1 MSDPSPE
8 APSDFI
14 REIIEA
20 DLRAGRHQTVVTRFP
35 PEPNGYLH
43 IGHSKSICLNFGLAE
58 QYGGRCHLRF
68 DDSNPTTEDME
79 YVEAIQRDIRWLG
92 FDWGEHLYFASD
104 YFDKLYDYA
113 VELIKSGKAYVC
125 SLSEAEIREYR
136 GTVTSPG
143 RPGPGRERSVEEN
156 LELFADMRA
165 GKFKDGEHV
174 LRARIDMASPNMK
187 MRDPL
192 LYRIRHKHHY
202 RTGDK
207 WCIYPLYDF
216 THCLSDSIEG
226 ITHSICTLEFENNR
240 ELYDWI
246 LENLDVPQP
255 RPHQYEFA
263 RLNLNYTVMS
273 KRRFLELVN
282 GGYVSGWDDPRMPT
296 LAGIR
301 RRGVTPEAMRHFATR
316 VGVAKNN
323 STVDLALFEHTLRE
337 DLSEVSPRVLGVLKP
352 LKVVI
357 ENYPEGQTEELDAPY
372 WPHDIPKEGSRK
384 LPFGRE
390 LLIEA
395 DDFMEQPAKK
405 WFRLAP
411 GREVRLRHAYIIKCE
426 RVVKDDS
433 GAVTELRCSY
443 DPDTRGE
450 NAPGARKVKG
460 TLHWVSA
467 AHALDAEVRIYDRL
481 FSAEFPGA
489 DDRDFKEDLNPDSL
503 QIVRAKLESSL
514 AKAKPGERYQLER
527 TGFFYVDPIDSKDG
541 APVLNRTVGL
551 RDTWAKI
558 AARAEPKPAKPAARE
573 AEGRQAGGRG
583 KDGRDAASR
592 SAGACRCARPR
603 RPARRACSPRA
614 RRSAASSPT
623 PSKPEPT
630 PRAAASWLVSELP
643 AALDGRDGGEREVR
657 RPGAGRAGRAAR
669 RGHHLAPRR
678 QGRAGRAGRQA
689 AARPR
694 RSSSRRA
701 CSSSAATRSGP
712 SSTRCSPTT
721 PRWSSDTRPATR
733 TCSGL
738 WSARSCGRARARR
751 IRSWR
756 ASCSGRSWRSSR
768 RLAAQCCQRGG
779 HGPLGPQ

>member
-14 REIIEA
+14 RDIVEA
-20 DLRAGRHQTVVTRFP
+20 DLRARRHQTVVTRFP

-92 FDWGEHLYFASD
+92 FDWGEHMYFASD
-104 YFDKLYDYA
+104 YFDRLYDYA
-113 VELIKSGKAYVC
+113 VELIKVGKAYVC

-136 GTVTSPG
+136 GTVTTPG
-143 RPGPGRERSVEEN
+143 RPSPGRERSVEEN

-165 GKFKDGEHV
+165 GRFKDGEHV

-192 LYRIRHKHHY
+192 LYRIRHQHHY

-246 LENLDVPQP
+246 LDNLDVPQP

-337 DLSEVSPRVLGVLKP
+337 DLSEVSPRVMGVLKP
-352 LKVVI
+352 L
-357 ENYPEGQTEELDAPY
+357 EGGD
-372 WPHDIPKEGSRK
+372 
-384 LPFGRE
+384 RE
-390 LLIEA
+390 L
-395 DDFMEQPAKK
+395 P
-405 WFRLAP
+405 
-411 GREVRLRHAYIIKCE
+411 
-426 RVVKDDS
+426 
-433 GAVTELRCSY
+433 
-443 DPDTRGE
+443 RGTDRR
-450 NAPGARKVKG
+450 ARR
-460 TLHWVSA
+460 
-467 AHALDAEVRIYDRL
+467 ALL
-481 FSAEFPGA
+481 
-489 DDRDFKEDLNPDSL
+489 
-503 QIVRAKLESSL
+503 
-514 AKAKPGERYQLER
+514 
-527 TGFFYVDPIDSKDG
+527 
-541 APVLNRTVGL
+541 
-551 RDTWAKI
+551 
-558 AARAEPKPAKPAARE
+558 AARHPE
-573 AEGRQAGGRG
+573 
-583 KDGRDAASR
+583 GRDA
-592 SAGACRCARPR
+592 
-603 RPARRACSPRA
+603 
-614 RRSAASSPT
+614 
-623 PSKPEPT
+623 
-630 PRAAASWLVSELP
+630 
-643 AALDGRDGGEREVR
+643 
-657 RPGAGRAGRAAR
+657 
-669 RGHHLAPRR
+669 
-678 QGRAGRAGRQA
+678 QA
-689 AARPR
+689 AVQP
-694 RSSSRRA
+694 
-701 CSSSAATRSGP
+701 
-712 SSTRCSPTT
+712 
-721 PRWSSDTRPATR
+721 
-733 TCSGL
+733 
-738 WSARSCGRARARR
+738 
-751 IRSWR
+751 
-756 ASCSGRSWRSSR
+756 
-768 RLAAQCCQRGG
+768 
-779 HGPLGPQ
+779 

>member
-1 MSDPSPE
+1 MSDPSLE

-58 QYGGRCHLRF
+58 QFGGRCHLRF
-68 DDSNPTTEDME
+68 DDSNPTTEDMQ

-92 FDWGEHLYFASD
+92 FDWGEHPYFASD

-113 VELIKSGKAYVC
+113 LELIKAGKAYVC
-125 SLSEAEIREYR
+125 SLGEAEIREYR
-136 GTVTSPG
+136 GTVTTPG

-165 GKFKDGEHV
+165 GRFKDGEHV

-246 LENLDVPQP
+246 LDNLDVPQP

-273 KRRFLELVN
+273 KRRFLELVS
-282 GGYVSGWDDPRMPT
+282 GSYVSGWDDPRMPT

-323 STVDLALFEHTLRE
+323 STVELALFEHTLRE
-337 DLSEVSPRVLGVLKP
+337 DLSEVSPRVMGVLKP

-357 ENYPEGQTEELDAPY
+357 ENYPEGQTEQLDAPY

-390 LLIEA
+390 LFIEA

-433 GAVTELRCSY
+433 GAISELRCSY
-443 DPDTRGE
+443 DRHTRGE

-481 FSAEFPGA
+481 FSMEFPGS
-489 DDRDFKEDLNPDSL
+489 DGQDFKQDLNPDSL
-503 QIVRAKLESSL
+503 QTVRAKLEPSL
-514 AKAKPGERYQLER
+514 SQAEAGERYQLER
-527 TGFFYVDPIDSKDG
+527 LGFFYVDPIDSKDG

-558 AARAEPKPAKPAARE
+558 AARAEPAKPAKPAASKPKADE
-573 AEGRQAGGRG
+573 AAAAAKTTAALPPEAQALIDAHGLAPGEARVLGASPTLGRVF
-583 KDGRDAASR
+583 AAAVA
-592 SAGACRCARPR
+592 AGA
-603 RPARRACSPRA
+603 
-614 RRSAASSPT
+614 
-623 PSKPEPT
+623 E

-643 AALDGRDGGEREVR
+643 AALEGRDAESVKFDGTALAELVALLD
-657 RPGAGRAGRAAR
+657 AGTI
-669 RGHHLAPRR
+669 
-678 QGRAGRAGRQA
+678 
-689 AARPR
+689 
-694 RSSSRRA
+694 S
-701 CSSSAATRSGP
+701 
-712 SSTRCSPTT
+712 
-721 PRWSSDTRPATR
+721 RPAAKDVLVELVK
-733 TCSGL
+733 SGG
-738 WSARSCGRARARR
+738 SPRAIVEQKGLQQMGGDALGPVVDKVLADNASLVERYKAGNPNLLGALVGQVM
-751 IRSWR
+751 R
-756 ASCSGRSWRSSR
+756 ASGGKADPKLAGEMLRE
-768 RLAAQCCQRGG
+768 RLA
-779 HGPLGPQ
+779 